1 MNRHL
6 RTTVLV
12 GAALSAG
19 LLMTAC
25 QGSGNPVAQN
35 GGPSAKASNVDPK
48 ASGDGGS
55 SASPSSSS
63 VSSSASSSSST
74 SSGGGSA
81 GSGAAGS
88 TASSSG
94 AGDKTGYGQGCGAN
108 DISWSTRKETQ
119 AGGYIL
125 VIAKA
130 KPGITCVLPGGLPT
144 VAFGSD
150 GTQAKN
156 AEQVAGDPITLRAG
170 VTAYAGVKPKTTKG
184 NAGKQLSEIILAIGN
199 SDPNPVSLKVG
210 TIVVDQPIVTDWHTS
225 ASQAVPFGG
234 TDQ

>member
-12 GAALSAG
+12 SAALSAG
-19 LLMTAC
+19 LFMTAC
-25 QGSGNPVAQN
+25 QGTGNPVAQ
-35 GGPSAKASNVDPK
+35 G
-48 ASGDGGS
+48 GGS
-55 SASPSSSS
+55 SAKAGSADPKGSAGGSSSSPSTSSPSSSS
-63 VSSSASSSSST
+63 SSSSST

-81 GSGAAGS
+81 TSGGGGS
-88 TASSSG
+88 TTSSSG

-108 DISWSTRKETQ
+108 DISWSTRTETQ

-184 NAGKQLSEIILAIGN
+184 NAGKQLSEIILSIGN

>member
-12 GAALSAG
+12 SAALSAG
-19 LLMTAC
+19 LTMTAC

-35 GGPSAKASNVDPK
+35 GGPSAKASSVDPK
-48 ASGDGGS
+48 ASGGGGTS
-55 SASPSSSS
+55 TSPSSSS
-63 VSSSASSSSST
+63 ASSSSSST

-81 GSGAAGS
+81 TSGGGGS
-88 TASSSG
+88 TTSSSG
-94 AGDKTGYGQGCGAN
+94 ASDKTGYGQGCGAN

-144 VAFGSD
+144 VSFGSD

-170 VTAYAGVKPKTTKG
+170 VTAYAGVKTKTTKG
-184 NAGKQLSEIILAIGN
+184 NGGKQLSEIILSVGN